1 MTKKIALVTGA
12 ALGIGKAVAYELALN
27 GYDVVI
33 NYHNHPEEAKEL
45 AKKIESTGAK
55 TYLIYADLSKLAD
68 IEALFAEIAAQ
79 KLHLD
84 VLVNNA
90 GVSESMPFLEVTE
103 EHFDRINN
111 VDWKGVFFCAQLA
124 ARDMIAMNKKG
135 VIVNISSNHVEGCW
149 PDSTV
154 YAGAKSAVSK
164 FTKNA
169 AMELARSG
177 IRVVAIEPGYTT
189 VERTSVGEN
198 FATAKKKLPLQR
210 FATAEEIA
218 KAVIFVVSDDAAY
231 MTGNILRIDGAA
243 TLPVVAENDF
253 EDDDAE

>member
-1 MTKKIALVTGA
+1 MSRKVALVTGA
-12 ALGIGKAVAYELALN
+12 AIGIGRAVAYELAKT
-27 GYDVVI
+27 GFDVVV
-33 NYHNHPEEAKEL
+33 NYNTHKQEAQTLCAEIEKIGRKVYPIHADL
-45 AKKIESTGAK
+45 AKMDDLYAMFK
-55 TYLIYADLSKLAD
+55 TIDQ
-68 IEALFAEIAAQ
+68 Q
-79 KLHLD
+79 KLKLD

-103 EHFDRINN
+103 DHFNRITS
-111 VDWKGVFFCAQLA
+111 VDWRGVFFCAQLA
-124 ARDMIAMNKKG
+124 AQRMIADGTQG

-149 PDSTV
+149 PNSTV

-169 AMELARSG
+169 AMELARTG
-177 IRVVAIEPGYTT
+177 IRVVAVEPGYTA
-189 VERTSVGEN
+189 VERLSTDE
-198 FATAKKKLPLQR
+198 FDRAKEKLPLGR

-218 KAVIFVVSDDAAY
+218 HAILYVISDKAAY

-253 EDDDAE
+253 AD